1 MCRIHKAL
9 PHSGSFSAPPCKKHG
24 FGKEAL
30 DLLSIEEKLSIA
42 RIVRKKYGASAKQ
55 ISRITGLDP
64 QLLKELL

>member
-42 RIVRKKYGASAKQ
+42 RIVRKTIKLIKP
-55 ISRITGLDP
+55 IK
-64 QLLKELL
+64 LKKRKAMAGQNN